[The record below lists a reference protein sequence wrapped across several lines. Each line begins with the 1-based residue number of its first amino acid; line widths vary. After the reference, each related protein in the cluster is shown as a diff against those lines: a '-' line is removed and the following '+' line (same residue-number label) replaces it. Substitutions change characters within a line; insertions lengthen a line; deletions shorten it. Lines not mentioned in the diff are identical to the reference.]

1 MFGKI
6 LQKDFDDL
14 TKEDLKRLIV
24 SMMNRKPTYSAETLG
39 TYKSILKR
47 FMSWVLLPDQFPDID
62 KTPEM
67 ISWIKKHVRKKDM
80 KKLQRKDL
88 LTPKDIEKLL
98 DVCHN
103 PRDKALIAVLWETGG
118 RISEIGNMQIKHVTK
133 VKHGYTLDISGKTGD
148 RSPLVVS
155 AAPYISQ
162 WLTMHPF
169 KSDKDAPLWVH
180 YQYKTKPRYL
190 KYSSIRDLL
199 SRHFTRAEIGKPFN
213 PHIFRHSR
221 ATYVLANGIMNE
233 AQAKAYFGWTADSD
247 MLATYSHL
255 IDQDAN
261 NAVLKENN
269 LSPVQKKHL
278 ELQPRVCRICGEMN
292 TSTAPYCV
300 KCNAVLDMKKA
311 YEHQRVHQEKDALFV
326 NLFKILV
333 EKGLVDNAA
342 EEIHKA
348 GLGMKL
354 KRLALH
360 INEEKHIMEE

>member
-1 MFGKI
+1 MKYATTEEQVRKSSISQRNKDLIFQYRDACLLSQSCGKVRLIRVMNVLNMFGKI

-162 WLTMHPF
+162 
-169 KSDKDAPLWVH
+169 
-180 YQYKTKPRYL
+180 
-190 KYSSIRDLL
+190 
-199 SRHFTRAEIGKPFN
+199 
-213 PHIFRHSR
+213 
-221 ATYVLANGIMNE
+221 
-233 AQAKAYFGWTADSD
+233 
-247 MLATYSHL
+247 
-255 IDQDAN
+255 
-261 NAVLKENN
+261 
-269 LSPVQKKHL
+269 
-278 ELQPRVCRICGEMN
+278 
-292 TSTAPYCV
+292 
-300 KCNAVLDMKKA
+300 
-311 YEHQRVHQEKDALFV
+311 
-326 NLFKILV
+326 
-333 EKGLVDNAA
+333 
-342 EEIHKA
+342 
-348 GLGMKL
+348 
-354 KRLALH
+354 
-360 INEEKHIMEE
+360 